1 MSILHFFLGAK
12 IILHFLRNKT
22 STKNNIL
29 THNIRQKKEKKN
41 QKGLES
47 IDYEREKFIP
57 VEFWLIW
64 IHDMVCEQACQMKDI
79 E

>member
-1 MSILHFFLGAK
+1 MIYA
-12 IILHFLRNKT
+12 R
-22 STKNNIL
+22 
-29 THNIRQKKEKKN
+29 KKRKKN

>member
-1 MSILHFFLGAK
+1 M
-12 IILHFLRNKT
+12 RNKT

-29 THNIRQKKEKKN
+29 THDLRHMITHRKKRKKN